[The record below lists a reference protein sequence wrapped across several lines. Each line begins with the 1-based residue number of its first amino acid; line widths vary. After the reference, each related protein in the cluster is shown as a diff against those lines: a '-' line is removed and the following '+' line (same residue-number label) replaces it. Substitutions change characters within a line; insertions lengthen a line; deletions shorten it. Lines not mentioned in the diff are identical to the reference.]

1 MSEPK
6 RWELWEVIMEDTH
19 SEWVR
24 WEDYARLKSEV
35 EHLKEALNKM
45 TKTPDGVYGVD
56 VKVNFWTNY
65 GSRLPSSYQT
75 FWTNEPKE
83 GKQS

>member
-1 MSEPK
+1 MIEPK
-6 RWELWEVIMEDTH
+6 VMEFSEGEYVLH
-19 SEWVR
+19 S
-24 WEDYARLKSEV
+24 DYATLQAEV

-56 VKVNFWTNY
+56 VKVNFWTMG

-75 FWTNEPKE
+75 FWTNELKE
-83 GKQS
+83 GNPSA